1 MLRTFCAL
9 LLVSFAHTLLIPRSI
24 CANVHMM
31 HVFTPQRVVNV
42 PKQRSL
48 GMSKFSSAYS
58 TLLSVRGGNV
68 ELKPKS
74 SRLHLIFDEGFGLKF
89 ALSLLMIGVIA
100 KFPIVRS
107 LLSHNYEGLRM
118 IMLESAQRWKWWG
131 AISLLASS
139 CCALQVVLNFFSLG
153 CAGFNTVLGPLRP
166 PLLAMAFALQTT
178 AWSEIRAQPLLWRK
192 VSGGGRRGEYGEEYL
207 FDNLS
212 AL

>member
-1 MLRTFCAL
+1 
-9 LLVSFAHTLLIPRSI
+9 
-24 CANVHMM
+24 
-31 HVFTPQRVVNV
+31 
-42 PKQRSL
+42 
-48 GMSKFSSAYS
+48 
-58 TLLSVRGGNV
+58 
-68 ELKPKS
+68 
-74 SRLHLIFDEGFGLKF
+74 
-89 ALSLLMIGVIA
+89 MIGVIA

-178 AWSEIRAQPLLWRK
+178 AWMEIRAQPLLWRK
-192 VSGGGRRGEYGEEYL
+192 TLVGSLLTITLSLLPECLHLLSKFRSRLASTPSSSPDLVFNLKSSIGCSSCEVKVQSTVLSHPLALSCEVSEGLASVYLKPDASPANTSGTRGEL
-207 FDNLS
+207 CSLLS
-212 AL
+212 AAGFAPE